1 MRSHRAD
8 IHDGPDRILQSESEY
23 MMQDRISQ
31 RRPKPLAP
39 HGQTIH
45 WVKTGKTPYEQM
57 ISAIPPTSDIRHG
70 MLKV

>member
-1 MRSHRAD
+1 
-8 IHDGPDRILQSESEY
+8 
-23 MMQDRISQ
+23 MQDRISQ